1 MRTLLATLTLSLF
14 ACSETNAPGPVLVDS
29 ADGSAED
36 ATPSDTAVSQDAT
49 PGDINAG
56 DTLAPGDSR
65 APDDVPAGTEDPAG
79 LWLEDADGVPLGLLV
94 RRGGDDVTAGRA
106 IYDLVTVYHPAS
118 GLFVEVTMTDAVV
131 RYPPN
136 TFFQSGSCDVPV
148 GIGVGPCETCKSAWG
163 IGFLHG
169 GKWYKVRGGAPFEVR
184 GPGSVLKGG
193 LATECVAHGTSNAKV
208 FVVDPVTGTTPPLT
222 LKAPLRFVAR

>member
-1 MRTLLATLTLSLF
+1 MRMLLASLTFSFL
-14 ACSETNAPGPVLVDS
+14 ACSESAAPGPVLVDS
-29 ADGSAED
+29 ADGVDD
-36 ATPSDTAVSQDAT
+36 ATSADTALPGDTVSADTSVSDTPV
-49 PGDINAG
+49 
-56 DTLAPGDSR
+56 DTQR
-65 APDDVPAGTEDPAG
+65 PDDVPAGTEDPAG

-118 GLFVEVTMTDAVV
+118 GLFIEVTMTDAVV

-136 TFFQSGSCDVPV
+136 TFFQGGSCDIPV
-148 GIGVGPCETCKSAWG
+148 GIGVGPCEACKSAWG

-169 GKWYKVRGGAPFEVR
+169 GKWYKVRGGSPFEVR

-193 LATECVAHGTSNAKV
+193 LATECVAHDTSNAKV
-208 FVVDPVTGTTPPLT
+208 FVVDPVTGAAPPLT